1 MTLQKNEQFFNGIVE
16 WQGIQIE
23 IDQHMIFSNVGRTGI
38 TVKSLLPKD
47 EPLPISETG
56 FKSLYPAIETV
67 EQYGGVES
75 YIIKYLDN
83 EAAKPEWAKTK
94 KRNAKEIIEQ
104 VKINDAAKQI
114 DLFGAAL

>member
-1 MTLQKNEQFFNGIVE
+1 MTLKKNEKLFNGIVE
-16 WQGIQIE
+16 WEGIQIE
-23 IDQHMIFSNVGRTGI
+23 IDQHVIYSDVGITGI
-38 TVKSLLPKD
+38 TVKSLFPVN
-47 EPLPISETG
+47 EPLPITETG
-56 FKSLYPAIETV
+56 FKSLHLAIKNV
-67 EQYGGVES
+67 KHYGGVES

-104 VKINDAAKQI
+104 VKIDDAAKQI